1 MYLPTTNYGTITR
14 IMIKFLEFIKKK
26 SLKERFLLVIGFLFF
41 LIYFVLGAT
50 MLLWESMPIEMLPK
64 YRMLFGGLLIGYSFL
79 RFYRYWNDN
88 KN

>member
-1 MYLPTTNYGTITR
+1 MYLPITNYGTITR

-41 LIYFVLGAT
+41 LIYFVLGVT
-50 MLLWESMPIEMLPK
+50 MLLWESMPIDMLPK
-64 YRMLFGGLLIGYSFL
+64 YRIMFGALLIGYSFL

>member
-1 MYLPTTNYGTITR
+1 MN
-14 IMIKFLEFIKKK
+14 KFLAFIKKK

-41 LIYFVLGAT
+41 LIYFVLGVT
-50 MLLWESMPIEMLPK
+50 IVFWKTMPIKMEPN
-64 YRMLFGGLLIGYSFL
+64 YRIMFGTLLVGYSFV